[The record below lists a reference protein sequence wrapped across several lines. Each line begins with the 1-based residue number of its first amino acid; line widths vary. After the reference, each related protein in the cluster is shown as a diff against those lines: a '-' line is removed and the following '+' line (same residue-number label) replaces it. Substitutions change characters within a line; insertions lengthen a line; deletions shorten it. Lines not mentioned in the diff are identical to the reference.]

1 MSYSR
6 KIKTKFLLGVLA
18 SATIPGLVQASGFA
32 LIENSASGQG
42 NAYAGAAAHVTDAS
56 TVYFNP
62 AGMMQL
68 NGDRLTIAGHFI
80 KPNSE
85 FTNDGSSAAA
95 VVGGA
100 PLSGDD
106 DDGGFN
112 AIVPNLYWVT
122 GINEETKFGLGMQTT
137 FGLATKYD
145 DDWVGRYHGV
155 ESDLRTINVNPSIA
169 YQVNDKFSI
178 GGGINV
184 LFGDIVFTNAID
196 FGAICAA
203 QGVVSAS
210 CSPQQTDGF
219 AHLEGDNFSDPAFG
233 FNVGF
238 QYMISPRTVFGVSYR
253 SEIDLD
259 LEGEADFTVPAGAAF
274 VTASDLFID
283 SDIDAGVTLPA
294 SLAISVA
301 HKVDKITYLADITWT
316 GWSSFDE
323 LRINY
328 DNDAQPDSVTTEDW
342 DDTMRYSIG
351 LDYQYSKE
359 MVLRT
364 GIAFDETPVPSAE
377 RRTPR
382 LPGDSRTWLS
392 FGMTYSWDDE
402 LTIDVG
408 YSHLFIDETEI
419 DNEFESSVPTLAAS
433 LSGEYEASVDILSV
447 QLNWQY

>member
-1 MSYSR
+1 MTYSSNSKR
-6 KIKTKFLLGVLA
+6 GIFLGVLA
-18 SATIPGLVQASGFA
+18 TVAMPGMVQASGFA

-56 TVYFNP
+56 TVFFNP

-68 NGDRLTIAGHFI
+68 EGDRLTVAGHFI

-85 FTNDGSSAAA
+85 FNNDGSSAAA
-95 VVGGA
+95 IVGGA
-100 PLSGDD
+100 PLTGGE

-145 DDWVGRYHGV
+145 DDWVGRYHAV
-155 ESDLRTINVNPSIA
+155 ETDLKTINVNPSIA
-169 YQVNDKFSI
+169 YRVNDKLSI
-178 GGGINV
+178 GGGIDV
-184 LFGDIVFTNAID
+184 LFGDIIFTNAID

-203 QGVVSAS
+203 QGLTSAS
-210 CSPQQTDGF
+210 CSPQNTDGF
-219 AHLEGDNFSDPAFG
+219 ADLEGDNLSDPAFG
-233 FNVGF
+233 YNFGL
-238 QYMISPRTVFGVSYR
+238 QYMIQPETIIGLSYR

-274 VTASDLFID
+274 ITGSGLFLD
-283 SDIDAGVTLPA
+283 SDITAGVTLPA
-294 SLAISVA
+294 SLAFSVS

-323 LRINY
+323 LRIEY
-328 DNDAQPDSVTTEDW
+328 ENDAQPDSVTTEDW
-342 DDTMRYSIG
+342 DDTFRYSIG
-351 LDYQYSKE
+351 LDYQYSNSL
-359 MVLRT
+359 VLRT
-364 GIAFDETPVPSAE
+364 GVALDETPVPSAE
-377 RRTPR
+377 RRTAR
-382 LPGDSRTWLS
+382 VPGDERIWLS
-392 FGMTYSWDDE
+392 FGMTYTWDED

-408 YSHLFIDETEI
+408 YSHLFIDDTKI

-433 LSGEYEASVDILSV
+433 LTGEYEASVDILSV